1 MKLRNYVLLGAASL
15 SLGTA
20 AVVAQPISASAKTAI
35 PTRFRHTWEG
45 HLDSNKYILKVH
57 KYHVSFDQKVQG
69 KNYWQKRY
77 YQKLSKNH
85 YTAFKH
91 NEENITLRYHNSH
104 KIYMGA
110 DTSIIPMHRVH
121 R

>member
-15 SLGTA
+15 SLETA
-20 AVVAQPISASAKTAI
+20 AVVAQPAFASAKTAI

-45 HLDSNKYILKVH
+45 HLDSNKYILRVY
-57 KYHVSFDQKVQG
+57 KYHVNFDQKVQG

-77 YQKLSKNH
+77 FQKLSKN
-85 YTAFKH
+85 YYAAFKH
-91 NEENITLRYHNSH
+91 NEESITLRYHNSH

-110 DTSIIPMHRVH
+110 DTSRISMYRVH
-121 R
+121 K